1 MSQLFHMALR
11 GLREWVAQILSPQY
25 LYGMFSAEY
34 RRDTRQAAR
43 LELKADADTPDRD
56 LMVNSFRWRALR
68 EYNQLPVEL
77 RKVNSLKSFKPSL
90 WKWIRSNI
98 SI

>member
-1 MSQLFHMALR
+1 MAQAFALQS
-11 GLREWVAQILSPQY
+11 VAVPAVDWQQY

-43 LELKADADTPDRD
+43 LEIKADAETPGLD

-68 EYNQLPVEL
+68 EYNQLPAGL
-77 RKVNSLKSFKPSL
+77 RKVNSLNSFKPSL

-98 SI
+98 PI